1 MEEKVE
7 EEDERPIGAAEKI
20 VKMEEEETK
29 DWLSRKR
36 RCEMRDIEGRATE
49 AAAKTKATQT
59 LN

>member
-7 EEDERPIGAAEKI
+7 EQDERPIDAAKKI

-29 DWLSRKR
+29 DLLLRKR
-36 RCEMRDIEGRATE
+36 RCEMRDIEGRTTK
-49 AAAKTKATQT
+49 AAAKTKTTQT